1 MGLERS
7 FWLSSKRSTRYS
19 YSNQKKE
26 FLGCNGLAVIVA
38 AVHFS
43 LKKIASWRA
52 GIHTSYIVQA
62 EIRPSPLLLRQFFL
76 LHLIA
81 W

>member
-38 AVHFS
+38 A
-43 LKKIASWRA
+43 
-52 GIHTSYIVQA
+52 A